1 MTVAEKQTV
10 STIAEI
16 EKHYGN
22 DLDAASVYETLINKA
37 LTEPGTINKAFSLFH
52 DYSFSNTLLAY
63 FQMQAKGLDV
73 TPIGTFR
80 KWKSLGKT
88 VAKGSKALAILY
100 PVFSSF
106 WKDEEVKNE
115 DGSKTIKRVKI
126 TYISGFQV
134 HHEHF
139 ALSQCKEY
147 GEETPQ
153 RVDLNID
160 WNRVLADLKI
170 KKVEWDSIEGNAQG
184 YARPMQRELA
194 INPLC
199 STADKTMVHEIA
211 HVLLHG
217 NDEEFID
224 NNVLSRNIKEVQAE
238 MVAYLVMSML
248 GVTDEEVLSES
259 RGYIQNWLKD
269 GKVEPSET
277 KQVMR
282 AVDKILEAIT
292 QKQKKEYKK
301 RG

>member
-1 MTVAEKQTV
+1 MTNAEMTKV
-10 STIAEI
+10 SNITEI
-16 EKHYGN
+16 EKHYGS
-22 DLDAASVYETLINKA
+22 DLDAASVYETLIQKA
-37 LTEPGTINKAFSLFH
+37 LNEPGTINKAFNLFH

-63 FQMQAKGLDV
+63 FQMQARGLDV

-80 KWKSLGKT
+80 KWKSLNKT

-126 TYISGFQV
+126 TYISGFEV

-147 GEETPQ
+147 GTEEPQ
-153 RVDLNID
+153 RVDLKVD
-160 WNRVLADLKI
+160 WDRVLNDLNI
-170 KKVEWDSIEGNAQG
+170 SKVKWDEVEGNAQG
-184 YARPMQRELA
+184 YARPIKRELA

-199 STADKTMVHEIA
+199 TSRDKTMVHEIA
-211 HVLLHG
+211 HILLHG
-217 NDEEFID
+217 NDEEFKD
-224 NNVLSRNIKEVQAE
+224 NKVLARNIKEVQAE

-259 RGYIQNWLKD
+259 RGYIQHWLSND
-269 GKVEPSET
+269 KVEPSET

>member
-1 MTVAEKQTV
+1 MTVAEKTTV
-10 STIAEI
+10 TTIAEI

-22 DLDAASVYETLINKA
+22 DLDAASVYETLINQA

-63 FQMQAKGLDV
+63 FQMKHRGLDV

-88 VAKGSKALAILY
+88 VAKGSKAMAILY

-106 WKDEEVKNE
+106 YKDEEVKNE
-115 DGSKTIKRVKI
+115 DGTITKKRVKI

-147 GEETPQ
+147 GTETPQ
-153 RVDLNID
+153 RVDLKID
-160 WNRVLADLKI
+160 WARVLNDLKI

-184 YARPMQRELA
+184 YARPMLRELA

-199 STADKTMVHEIA
+199 TSRDKTMVHEIA

-217 NDEEFID
+217 NDQEFID
-224 NNVLSRNIKEVQAE
+224 NKVLERNIKEVQAE
-238 MVAYLVMSML
+238 MVAFLVMSML
-248 GVTDEEVLSES
+248 GVTDEEVMSES
-259 RGYIQNWLKD
+259 RGYIQHWLKND
-269 GKVEPSET
+269 KVEPSET

-282 AVDKILEAIT
+282 AVDKILEVIT
-292 QKQKKEYKK
+292 QKQKKEYK